1 MGQKLRT
8 IGQIADLLNEPPSR
22 VAYIVSKY
30 RLKEAK
36 RVGIIRLFSPEQVEA
51 IRQGLYNIQI
61 RTQGPHST
69 AIGA

>member
-36 RVGIIRLFSPEQVEA
+36 RVGIIRLFNPEQVETV
-51 IRQGLYNIQI
+51 RQGLYNIQV
-61 RTQGPHST
+61 RDERPHPT
-69 AIGA
+69 ARGA